1 MASRTRR
8 FYRFFF
14 GTSIEVIQG
23 EQLSQT
29 TFIIVVD
36 SIVRQR
42 ADQLGLKL
50 FLHIW
55 TDIFVSICQ
64 LMSSERCY
72 LFAYLASKNSQFS
85 LMINYLICTYLI
97 YIILLLVPN
106 INIHIR

>member
-14 GTSIEVIQG
+14 GTSTEVIQG

-55 TDIFVSICQ
+55 TDILCQFV
-64 LMSSERCY
+64 
-72 LFAYLASKNSQFS
+72 NSCLVKGVIF
-85 LMINYLICTYLI
+85 
-97 YIILLLVPN
+97 LLTWRQKKFP
-106 INIHIR
+106 I